1 MKSFFEL
8 LGYVEWLILKA
19 FWFNKKNLWFLA
31 GWKINFATRQEPKKN
46 LSGFGR
52 TDFLLGFSDRR
63 F

>member
-1 MKSFFEL
+1 MKVFFEL
-8 LGYVEWLILKA
+8 FGYVEWLILKA
-19 FWFNKKNLWFLA
+19 FWFNKNYWKFLVSR
-31 GWKINFATRQEPKKN
+31 KINLATIQEPKKN